1 MENAIA
7 PLTFVLPHLDGY
19 LLAYMLTFVR
29 AGAMIMLLPVF
40 GDSYVPQRVRL
51 ALALA
56 VSAALAPVV
65 AKFYPRETP
74 APLELFVWI
83 AREATM
89 GLFIGAM
96 ARIIMSTLQTA
107 GQLIATQI
115 GLSAAQSFDP
125 SVGEQNVTIGTFLSL
140 LGSVLI
146 FESGLHHLL
155 IAAIAG
161 SYNMFPPNA
170 PLPTGDMVE
179 LVVQLTANSFALG
192 LQLAAPFLIFGLLVY
207 VALGVLSRLMPQLQV
222 FFLAMPIN
230 IMVGFVLLM
239 LFLGTMMTAFLDF
252 FGREMAI
259 FVGGV

>member
-1 MENAIA
+1 MENAIT
-7 PLTFVLPHLDGY
+7 PLNIILPHLDGY

-29 AGAMIMLLPVF
+29 AGAMLMLVPVF

-56 VSAALAPVV
+56 VAAALAPGV
-65 AKFYPRETP
+65 AHFYPTTTP
-74 APLELFVWI
+74 APIEMFVWI
-83 AREATM
+83 AREATS
-89 GLFIGAM
+89 GLFVGAM
-96 ARIIMSTLQTA
+96 ARIIVSTLQTA

-125 SVGEQNVTIGTFLSL
+125 SQGEQNVTIGTFLSL

-146 FESGLHHLL
+146 FESGLHHMLL
-155 IAAIAG
+155 AAIAG
-161 SYNMFPPNA
+161 SYNMFPPNGPIA
-170 PLPTGDMVE
+170 TGDMVE
-179 LVVQLTANSFALG
+179 LVVSLTASSFALG
-192 LQLAAPFLIFGLLVY
+192 LQLAAPFIIFGLLVY

-222 FFLAMPIN
+222 FFLAMPVN

-239 LFLGTMMTAFLDF
+239 LFLGTMMTMFLDF
-252 FGREMAI
+252 FARQMGI